1 MKDLTECT
9 VLIVD
14 DTETNVDI
22 LVDALGEEYDISVAM
37 DGESAL
43 EIVEDEKPDLILLD
57 IMMPGMDGF
66 EVCERL
72 KKDDRTINIPVMF
85 LSGKTDT
92 ADKERAMSMGAVDY
106 ITKPIN
112 VPEIKEKVLN
122 FFLQKE

>member
-1 MKDLTECT
+1 MENLSECT

-22 LVDALGEEYDISVAM
+22 LVDALGEDYDISVAM

-43 EIVEDEKPDLILLD
+43 EIVDDDIPDLILLD
-57 IMMPGMDGF
+57 IMMPGIDGF
-66 EVCERL
+66 EVCKRL
-72 KKDDRTINIPVMF
+72 KEDEKTKNVPIMF

-92 ADKERAMSMGAVDY
+92 ADKDRAISMGAVDY

-122 FFLQKE
+122 FFLKK